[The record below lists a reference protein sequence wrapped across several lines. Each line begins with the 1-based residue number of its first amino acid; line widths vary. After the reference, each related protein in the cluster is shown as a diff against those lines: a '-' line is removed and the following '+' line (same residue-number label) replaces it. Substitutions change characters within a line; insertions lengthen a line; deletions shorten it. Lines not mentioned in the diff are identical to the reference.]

1 MEKLF
6 EKYIQKLQ
14 TVSTEFTRSIIH
26 EINWKAR
33 LIGIKGAL
41 GKFFN
46 PFSPKRL

>member
-14 TVSTEFTRSIIH
+14 AVSTVFTRSLIH

-33 LIGIKGAL
+33 LIGIKGA
-41 GKFFN
+41 
-46 PFSPKRL
+46 R